1 VNCNDSNDAKQGEQ
15 KKDNAKLTETETD
28 FNDLLVSILIIFFS
42 LIPTRLETTSN
53 LQSV

>member
-1 VNCNDSNDAKQGEQ
+1 MNCNDSNDAKQGEQ
-15 KKDNAKLTETETD
+15 KKDHAKLTETETD